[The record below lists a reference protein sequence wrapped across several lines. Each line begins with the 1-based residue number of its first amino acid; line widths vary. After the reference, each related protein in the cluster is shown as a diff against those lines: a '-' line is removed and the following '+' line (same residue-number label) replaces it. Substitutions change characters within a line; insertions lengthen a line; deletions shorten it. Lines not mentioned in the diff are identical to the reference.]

1 MIVDF
6 SSEIMESRKQWN
18 ILRMLK
24 EKMSSWNPLTKE
36 KYSLRIKAKTK
47 ILPALKKSEFF
58 HSKLHYKEMLKS
70 NFSCISKMTS
80 KRN

>member
-24 EKMSSWNPLTKE
+24 EKNVKLESSN
-36 KYSLRIKAKTK
+36 
-47 ILPALKKSEFF
+47 
-58 HSKLHYKEMLKS
+58 
-70 NFSCISKMTS
+70 
-80 KRN
+80 